1 MLVARSVNE
10 WHQGIGFGRS
20 EPYTVEEHFNLE
32 ADSTSIIKL
41 VERCAPGESKIAII
55 ADGVSAQA
63 AARFSSEHTL
73 VDPDVSFKALMTNTW
88 AKDQD
93 DAKWRPGAYAI
104 AAIFTERLISKGVS
118 FVWAGQHAKPNVD
131 ALKSQGYK
139 IQYLR
144 PTLTRD
150 S

>member
-10 WHQGIGFGRS
+10 WHQGIGFGRN
-20 EPYTVEEHFNLE
+20 EPYTVQEHFNLE
-32 ADSTSIIKL
+32 ADSTSITKS
-41 VERCAPGESKIAII
+41 VERFAPGETKIAII

-63 AARFSSEHTL
+63 AAGFGLEYAL
-73 VDPDVSFKALMTNTW
+73 VDPDVSFKKLMTKTW
-88 AKDQD
+88 AVDHD
-93 DAKWRPGAYAI
+93 DAKWLPGAYAI
-104 AAIFTERLISKGVS
+104 AAIFTERLVGKGVS
-118 FVWAGQHAKPNVD
+118 FVWAGQQAKPNVD
-131 ALKSQGYK
+131 FLKAQGYK